1 MRASLLATLFLV
13 ACLDPEAPPA
23 EVGTTA
29 PGGGA
34 PSAPPPQGTE
44 GGGNTP
50 PPAFELPTIAPGT
63 GVKLSGTTTY
73 AGTKT
78 GKVRIDVLS
87 MQAGATMPGLVA
99 TKTVDAVGAWEIE
112 IPKNAGDVHVV
123 AFLDLGDNGPDA
135 TDPAGRTKDPVKMA
149 EAALGGVSVEI
160 LDSADLGDLTPGNAP
175 RGDSAPKTGEPAKPA
190 DGAAAT
196 TAPPADGKAV
206 DPKAATAPDGKA
218 VDPKAPTADGKA
230 ADAKVAPTSD
240 AKASAVPA
248 SKPVDAKSATA
259 PATKAA
265 DTKPAATE
273 GRTKPAEK
281 KASST
286 GTKATG
292 GAKPA
297 PAK

>member
-1 MRASLLATLFLV
+1 MRASLLAALFLV

-23 EVGTTA
+23 ELGAPA
-29 PGGGA
+29 PGEGA
-34 PSAPPPQGTE
+34 PAAPPPQGGE
-44 GGGNTP
+44 GGGNTA

-63 GVKLSGTTTY
+63 GVMLSGTTTY
-73 AGTKT
+73 AGTKK

-87 MQAGATMPGLVA
+87 MKAGATMPGLVA
-99 TKTVDAVGAWEIE
+99 TKTVDAVGAWEVE

-123 AFLDLGDNGPDA
+123 AFLDLADNGPDA

-149 EAALGGVSVEI
+149 EAAVGGVSVEI

-175 RGDSAPKTGEPAKPA
+175 RGDSAPKSGEPAKPA

-196 TAPPADGKAV
+196 TAPPADGKPV
-206 DPKAATAPDGKA
+206 DPNAATAPDGKA
-218 VDPKAPTADGKA
+218 VDPKAPPADAKA

-240 AKASAVPA
+240 AKA
-248 SKPVDAKSATA
+248 ATA

-286 GTKATG
+286 GSKATG

-297 PAK
+297 PTK